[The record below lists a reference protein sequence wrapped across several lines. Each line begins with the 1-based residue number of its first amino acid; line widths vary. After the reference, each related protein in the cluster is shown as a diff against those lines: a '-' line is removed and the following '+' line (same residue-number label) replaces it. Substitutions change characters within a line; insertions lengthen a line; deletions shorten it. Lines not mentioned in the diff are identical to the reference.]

1 MNHIALVKFIREIY
15 NTNEFIPLHA
25 PVFDGAEKKY
35 VTDTIEST
43 FVSSVGAYV
52 DRFEKDISGYTKSSA
67 AVATVNGTAALHIA
81 LLMAGVLADDL
92 VITQALTFAAT
103 ANAIAY
109 SGASPIFLDVD
120 KKTLGLSEA
129 ALETW
134 LEEFAYVGDDGFCHL
149 KLDGR
154 IIRACVPVHIFGHP
168 VKIDKIAMICKK
180 WAIALVEDAAESLG
194 SLYKGQHTGTFGKF
208 GTLSFNGN
216 KIITTGGGG
225 MILSSVSEYEKIKH
239 ITTTAKVSHP
249 FNYFH
254 DRVGYN
260 YRLPNI
266 NAAIGC
272 AQVEQLEKFVLNKR
286 ELAELYREYF
296 SGHEIEFVVEPEF
309 CRSNYWLN
317 AVICQNINQRN
328 ELLKSTNDQ
337 GVMTRPIWTLMNKLP
352 MYQNALVGDL
362 SVSEWLEARVV
373 NLPSSVRVK

>member
-1 MNHIALVKFIREIY
+1 M
-15 NTNEFIPLHA
+15 
-25 PVFDGAEKKY
+25 
-35 VTDTIEST
+35 
-43 FVSSVGAYV
+43 
-52 DRFEKDISGYTKSSA
+52 
-67 AVATVNGTAALHIA
+67 
-81 LLMAGVLADDL
+81 
-92 VITQALTFAAT
+92 
-103 ANAIAY
+103 
-109 SGASPIFLDVD
+109 
-120 KKTLGLSEA
+120 
-129 ALETW
+129 
-134 LEEFAYVGDDGFCHL
+134 
-149 KLDGR
+149 
-154 IIRACVPVHIFGHP
+154 HIFGHP